1 MRNIVISVI
10 LTISVLINQ
19 DTTGQENKLNQ
30 FSDEKEWI
38 FSSDE
43 YDGVEIHNRHGDI
56 IISPSRGDT
65 LAINVIISVES
76 DSRESA
82 DEVLKKIEI
91 NNSKNE
97 GRAYFRTSFS
107 EDFYSNYAFKIT
119 YEVLVPVKNTLKLN
133 NQFGDIRLASPTTSL
148 DITLK
153 YGNLSHESAVPIDTV
168 RGSLSFVKAGLNK
181 TKVCELDLNN
191 TDIEIQEVD
200 KGTFTGQYYQLDIAD
215 ADLAEF
221 KGKTTRLN
229 ISKIN
234 EINIDGDFCF
244 ASIEKIQEA
253 GQIEITNGMLI
264 IGGVSNRLK
273 ELSIANS
280 NAPVNLT
287 LPESLTYNLHG
298 EVTNGQFIHY
308 NRKMFRIV
316 DDHEKTSFSG
326 SNSDDKESAS
336 IVLFNEN
343 AGINI
348 KNKK

>member
-1 MRNIVISVI
+1 MRNIFISVI

-30 FSDEKEWI
+30 YSDEKEWI

-43 YDGVEIHNRHGDI
+43 YDGVEIYNRHGDI
-56 IISPSRGDT
+56 IISPSQGDT
-65 LAINVIISVES
+65 LAVKVIINVES
-76 DSRESA
+76 DSRNSA
-82 DEVLKKIEI
+82 DEVLKKIDIED
-91 NNSKNE
+91 SQNE

-168 RGSLSFVKAGLNK
+168 RGSLSFVKAGFNK

-191 TDIEIQEVD
+191 TDIAIQEVD

-215 ADLAEF
+215 AGLAEI

-229 ISKIN
+229 ISNINKIN
-234 EINIDGDFCF
+234 INGDFCF
-244 ASIEKIQEA
+244 ASVEKIEEA
-253 GQIEITNGMLI
+253 GQIEITNGLLI
-264 IGGVSNRLK
+264 IGSVGNHLK

-298 EVTNGQFIHY
+298 EVSNGQFIHY

-316 DDHEKTSFSG
+316 SDHEKTSFSG
-326 SNSDDKESAS
+326 SNSDDKEGAS

-348 KNKK
+348 KK